1 MPVQIPGTNW
11 TGYWTGTKL
20 ARAKQN
26 ADKNVS
32 AERHGFETP
41 REFIF
46 MLKYEDLK
54 EDSSY
59 ELVPRVALQLE
70 IAIP

>member
-1 MPVQIPGTNW
+1 
-11 TGYWTGTKL
+11 
-20 ARAKQN
+20 
-26 ADKNVS
+26 
-32 AERHGFETP
+32 
-41 REFIF
+41 

-70 IAIP
+70 IAIPWVKKKLQQVMSPVHLSSHQSTSNGNQVGYR